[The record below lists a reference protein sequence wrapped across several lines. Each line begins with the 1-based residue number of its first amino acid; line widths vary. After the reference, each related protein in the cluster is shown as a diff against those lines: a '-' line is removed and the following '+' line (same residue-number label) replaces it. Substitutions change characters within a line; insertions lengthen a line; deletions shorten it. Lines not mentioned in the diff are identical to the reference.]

1 MQLSYEISLLKAH
14 ANVQPY
20 VILGTTPSAMIT
32 KRMYLFLT
40 YGHII
45 FGWPFLLDH
54 SDGW

>member
-1 MQLSYEISLLKAH
+1 
-14 ANVQPY
+14 
-20 VILGTTPSAMIT
+20 VILGTTPSTMIA
-32 KRMYLFLT
+32 KRMCLFLT